1 MFSFLFS
8 RMFAVCLAAFG
19 IFLMVSGHYNAKKE
33 AALRDHGQQA
43 EAHVTDL
50 KWKERKSNHEDSQY
64 TAQVT
69 FTTEEGREIHAE
81 LGVPTALGREM
92 RSQPQARVMTVRYLP
107 EDPYTLVDLNKD
119 DASEAQKAI
128 GRYMLAAG
136 IVMLVLRSLFT
147 KRAR

>member
-1 MFSFLFS
+1 MISFFFGRL
-8 RMFAVCLAAFG
+8 FAVCLIAFG
-19 IFLMVSGHYNAKKE
+19 IFLMVSGHHNAKKE

-43 EAHVTDL
+43 QARVTDL
-50 KWKERKSNHEDSQY
+50 KWKERKSTHADSQY
-64 TAQVT
+64 TAQIT
-69 FTTEEGREIHAE
+69 FTTQDEREIHAE
-81 LGVPTALGREM
+81 IGVPAELGREM

-107 EDPYTLVDLNKD
+107 EDPHTLVDVNKD

-136 IVMLVLRSLFT
+136 LVMLVLRSLFT